1 MATKSKPKQNKYQ
14 PIAHSEPSVDM
25 FVVHEE
31 DKRNVKRSP
40 ADTELD
46 ISFVLPRD
54 AEYIYHKVL
63 LENKVAEVASRV
75 AHEFNHPLATIL
87 VYTQLLLGKGTL
99 DEITKESLE
108 TIYREAQQ
116 ASLLTTSLFFYSRR
130 DKPEKRPTSIQEA
143 LQKTLELHVPR
154 LRANNI
160 EVTVKLQ
167 PDIPKTMA
175 DPYQIRQ
182 AFSNLIINAEQAML
196 EAYGRGTLCVKARQ
210 AAETIQ
216 ITFDDDGPGIPQKN
230 LMHIFEPFFTTKEVG
245 KGLGLGLSIC
255 SAIVEGH
262 GGHIYAISEPG
273 KGASFFVELPIITS

>member
-1 MATKSKPKQNKYQ
+1 MATKSKLKQKYQ
-14 PIAHSEPSVDM
+14 PNAQSEPPIDV
-25 FVVHEE
+25 FVVHEA
-31 DKRNVKRSP
+31 DKHNVKRSP

-46 ISFVLPRD
+46 ISFVLPSD

-87 VYTQLLLGKGTL
+87 VYTQLLLSRGTL
-99 DEITKESLE
+99 DQITKESLE

-130 DKPEKRPTSIQEA
+130 DKPEKRPTSIQEV
-143 LQKTLELHVPR
+143 LQKTVELHVPR

-160 EVTVKLQ
+160 EVIVKLQ

-175 DPYQIRQ
+175 DPYQMQQ

-196 EAYGRGTLCVKARQ
+196 EAHGKGTLCIKARQ
-210 AAETIQ
+210 AVETIQ
-216 ITFDDDGPGIPQKN
+216 ITFDDDGPGILQKN
-230 LMHIFEPFFTTKEVG
+230 LMHIFEPFFTTREVG

-273 KGASFFVELPIITS
+273 KGASFFVELPIITP